1 MPSKRYIWGLPV
13 PRMTDTYRLP
23 KDKLTLIFWPYLRL
37 VLLFLLGYGV
47 LDWALL
53 RWWPAFEPSEELR
66 KLGLPLL
73 LSAVLVLLVLW
84 PRLRLL
90 EGADS
95 RRDFRIWLAMLAVG
109 VMGCAANCLHGY
121 LADRGSMT
129 VLDSPGAVAAG
140 QPQGHYYQFRHLSF
154 NPRFRGGDV
163 RFGSADKGRKLTF
176 ALYLSTPAL
185 GSPADTLHPVAVWLG
200 RHYQDDISSSA
211 SATEKEAAYRAFI
224 KRSEH
229 QFQREDFSDPL
240 GYYVRLPNTEARE
253 SYLKAARGTGLCP
266 ADTTKALLVL
276 QAADEPFAARGQSSI
291 HWLLGWLLGGSI
303 LFFGLLLPP
312 SLLTQRVLDFRA
324 GQAIGI
330 GLPDGLRPRPGYWLT
345 PLLLVANT
353 GIWLVMALATRS
365 GIESFARPDLLA
377 WGADYGP
384 AVAQGQWWRLLSSVF
399 LHGSVLHLLNNMALL
414 WVLGE
419 LLEEAVGT
427 VRFGIIYLVAGL
439 GSSLAS
445 VWWHTASVGV
455 GASGAIFGLMGA
467 AMVLAWRRALPEGV
481 GGAVLLLS
489 GLLGSINLVMGFIMP
504 GVDNAAHLGGLLTG
518 ALLGL
523 ALSPTLRRRQTL
535 IL

>member
-1 MPSKRYIWGLPV
+1 
-13 PRMTDTYRLP
+13 MTDTNQPL
-23 KDKLTLIFWPYLRL
+23 KDKLTLIFWRYLRL

-47 LDWALL
+47 LDCALL

-66 KLGLPLL
+66 KLGVPLL
-73 LSAVLVLLVLW
+73 LSAVLVLVLLW

-109 VMGCAANCLHGY
+109 VMGCGANCLHGY
-121 LADRGSMT
+121 LVDATSSMT
-129 VLDSPGAVAAG
+129 VLDSPSAVAAR
-140 QPQGHYYQFRHLSF
+140 QPQGHYYQFRHLYF
-154 NPRFRGGDV
+154 NPRYRGGDV
-163 RFGSADKGRKLTF
+163 RFGSASKGSKLTF
-176 ALYLSTPAL
+176 SLYLSTPVLA
-185 GSPADTLHPVAVWLG
+185 SPADTLHTVAVWLG
-200 RHYQDDISSSA
+200 RHYQDEISSNA
-211 SATEKEAAYRAFI
+211 SATDKKAAYQAFI

-229 QFQREDFSDPL
+229 QFQLEDFSNPL

-266 ADTTKALLVL
+266 ADTTKALLML
-276 QAADEPFAARGQSSI
+276 QAADESFAARGHSSI
-291 HWLLGWLLGGSI
+291 QWLLGWLLGGTV

-312 SLLTQRVLDFRA
+312 SLLTRRVLDFRA
-324 GQAIGI
+324 GQSTGL

-345 PLLLVANT
+345 PLLLVANVF
-353 GIWLVMALATRS
+353 IWLAMALTTRS
-365 GIESFARPDLLA
+365 GIESFARADLLA

-384 AVAQGQWWRLLSSVF
+384 AVAHGQWWRLMSSVF

-419 LLEEAVGT
+419 LLEDDVGT
-427 VRFGIIYLVAGL
+427 VRFTAIDLVAGL

-445 VWWHTASVGV
+445 IWWHTTTVGV

-467 AMVLAWRRALPEGV
+467 AMVLAWRRALPEEV
-481 GGAVLLLS
+481 GGVVLLLS
-489 GLLGSINLVMGFIMP
+489 AILGGINLVMGFIMP

-523 ALSPTLRRRQTL
+523 ALSPRLRHRLFSMQ
-535 IL
+535 